1 MSPLVKRLL
10 WIVAGLVLILSF
22 VPSVVASSVG
32 GLLLVVAFLGLIVVV
47 LVRGVSGSRPASGVG
62 ARRIT
67 DLAAY
72 QWSDLGIGLVL
83 GFAVGETFATSAGVA
98 AVLTAAA
105 AMAYRL
111 LRVPGLSGL
120 VLLVVG
126 FIATATSLSDLQ
138 DGSPCVPP
146 GEAGPVLAAVA
157 ISVTVII
164 VAALFGRRLL
174 GLGGTVLGLRGFG
187 DVRTAGLA
195 PALLLVV
202 FSLIELAE
210 YVFSPASADL
220 LGADPWVKVMVA
232 VLVLAAAVLMSAN
245 AELILGLLG
254 LGLTLTKGWL
264 ALVEQTL
271 VTGTGSA
278 TAAELCLGGLV
289 PLMCAAI
296 GAVVIGVRTRY

>member
-1 MSPLVKRLL
+1 MSPVVKRLL
-10 WIVAGLVLILSF
+10 WIVVGLVLILSF

-47 LVRGVSGSRPASGVG
+47 MVRGVSGSRPASGVG
-62 ARRIT
+62 ARSIT

-72 QWSDLGIGLVL
+72 RWSDLGIGLVL

-98 AVLTAAA
+98 GVFTAVAAIT
-105 AMAYRL
+105 YRL
-111 LRVPGLSGL
+111 LRRPGLSGL

-126 FIATATSLSDLQ
+126 FIATVTSLIELQ
-138 DGSPCVPP
+138 GGAPCVPP
-146 GEAGPVLAAVA
+146 GDTGPVLAAVL
-157 ISVTVII
+157 ISVMAII
-164 VAALFGRRLL
+164 VAALIGRSLL

-195 PALLLVV
+195 PAILLVV

-210 YVFSPASADL
+210 YAFSPASADL
-220 LGADPWVKVMVA
+220 LGANPWVKVMMA
-232 VLVLAAAVLMSAN
+232 VLVLAASVLMSAN
-245 AELILGLLG
+245 AELLLGLLG

-264 ALVEQTL
+264 ALVEQSL
-271 VTGTGSA
+271 VSGTGTG

-296 GAVVIGVRTRY
+296 GAVVIGVRTRQ